1 VVKLVDTQVSGTC
14 GGNPVEVQVLSSAP
28 GFVLLADAR
37 RTTPWQARLLI
48 TRDVQ
53 FTLNEAC
60 HGVAERERGED
71 GPALASQTIISLP
84 RKTD

>member
-1 VVKLVDTQVSGTC
+1 MVNYKAEVVKLVDTQVSGTC

-48 TRDVQ
+48 TRCIV
-53 FTLNEAC
+53 
-60 HGVAERERGED
+60 HSER
-71 GPALASQTIISLP
+71 SLS
-84 RKTD
+84 RRSRA